1 MLSKCWKFL
10 CFIYDF
16 LWYLILFVCLFLF
29 FKQDLMKHRVASN
42 SLCCQRCPCISDIT
56 ASTSHMLGLQASA
69 IMTQL
74 LVLFL
79 TEVWKIYFSTFF
91 LLILQIK
98 VQHVILKS
106 NRKKWKDNQD
116 KNFNTLC
123 RMSPAAQVRVNED
136 RPAQRAVEM
145 SLGMQAVGRQAS
157 ALHLVRRPA

>member
-1 MLSKCWKFL
+1 MFYLWFFMIPYTVCLFVFVFQTGPHEAQGSLKLTMLSKMPLHFWYHCFHLTHAGITGISHHDPAPCPLSNRGLENLLFNFL
-10 CFIYDF
+10 
-16 LWYLILFVCLFLF
+16 
-29 FKQDLMKHRVASN
+29 
-42 SLCCQRCPCISDIT
+42 
-56 ASTSHMLGLQASA
+56 
-69 IMTQL
+69 
-74 LVLFL
+74 
-79 TEVWKIYFSTFF
+79 

-123 RMSPAAQVRVNED
+123 RMSPATQVRVNED

-157 ALHLVRRPA
+157 ALHLVRHPA